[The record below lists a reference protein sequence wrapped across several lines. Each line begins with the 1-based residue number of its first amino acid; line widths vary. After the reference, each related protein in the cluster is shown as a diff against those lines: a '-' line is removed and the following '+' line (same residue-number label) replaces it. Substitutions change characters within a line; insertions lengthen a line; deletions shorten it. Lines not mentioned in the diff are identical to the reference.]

1 MVKGGVKIMLRV
13 VSPFEGD
20 KEEPYRGGDAIKAF
34 FFFNKHAS
42 KFRKFRWHEN
52 FSKMAKLPGL
62 TQE

>member
-42 KFRKFRWHEN
+42 KFRKFR
-52 FSKMAKLPGL
+52 
-62 TQE
+62 